1 MCTTKEHAVQ
11 IEVVCTVASKLST
24 HIWNKC
30 DASTATIPANL
41 NASAE
46 HKICTISDNTIQTK
60 VVCIAASKMPT
71 HTWL

>member
-1 MCTTKEHAVQ
+1 MLY
-11 IEVVCTVASKLST
+11 KLKWYALLQANCQRT
-24 HIWNKC
+24 FGTNVMLVPQQ
-30 DASTATIPANL
+30 IPANL